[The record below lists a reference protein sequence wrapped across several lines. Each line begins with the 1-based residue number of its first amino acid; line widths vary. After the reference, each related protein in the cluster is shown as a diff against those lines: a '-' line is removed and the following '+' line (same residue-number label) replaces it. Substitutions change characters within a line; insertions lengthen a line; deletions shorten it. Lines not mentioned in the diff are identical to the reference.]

1 MNSVAPNNQSR
12 AELNINKNIHINPR
26 IQCNFAFLLNIFVP
40 CTTTRITFC
49 MHFTRTNL
57 IRVLFEISNRSS
69 IAPHLLFI
77 PSPLFHRRREKSLS
91 AWRTSHLGALSVGWC
106 LHSASHIWRKLKHY
120 YSISDVI
127 AGNEVLL
134 RCFRVPWT
142 KNKKRNNT
150 PSPRRTPLLLSA
162 LTKHSWDS
170 SEHEHWITVHTSSSF
185 TAFWADGWG
194 FYGTIMH
201 EQLNN

>member
-1 MNSVAPNNQSR
+1 
-12 AELNINKNIHINPR
+12 
-26 IQCNFAFLLNIFVP
+26 
-40 CTTTRITFC
+40 
-49 MHFTRTNL
+49 MHFSRTTL
-57 IRVLFEISNRSS
+57 IRVLFQISNRSS

-77 PSPLFHRRREKSLS
+77 PSPQEESLS
-91 AWRTSHLGALSVGWC
+91 AWRTSHLGALSVCWC
-106 LHSASHIWRKLKHY
+106 LHSAAHIWRELKHD

-134 RCFRVPWT
+134 RCFWVPWT
-142 KNKKRNNT
+142 EKRNNT
-150 PSPRRTPLLLSA
+150 SSPRRTPLLLSA

-170 SEHEHWITVHTSSSF
+170 SEHERWITVHTSSSF